1 MDKDNI
7 IFSTIPAKKINKYAA
22 EKIAHYIIITCN
34 YNPNTN
40 FISSD
45 AIYISAI
52 QNLYKFL
59 IDSGIANK
67 LTDLW
72 QIMPIAK
79 RFSYNKRLIGM
90 LRTKICHNKNKSNDI
105 EMIEEQY
112 ANWVRS
118 VINKNVPSS
127 LADYDKLK
135 EMLMEIGQE
144 LVEDIIN
151 FIDDSLNH
159 NKKEEIKEGIEKLW
173 INYYKS
179 LSGEEIIRKQL
190 WDYYLTSERNV
201 YSRFTWY
208 EKKQKLNSFCERYYC
223 GEILN
228 KIKKN
233 QNLIGEYGLKLDK
246 NVLYKLQE
254 ELEQFEN
261 ELEMKKKDAEKMGGF
276 FSQYINEIQK
286 KIEQEIELIRNNPN
300 RTLLPEDLLISIIDK
315 DFNNI

>member
-67 LTDLW
+67 LTDLC

-135 EMLMEIGQE
+135 KMLMEIGQE

-151 FIDDSLNH
+151 FIDDSLKH

-233 QNLIGEYGLKLDK
+233 ENLIGEYGLKLDK